1 MSLGRAFTLASGRKI
16 PALGLGTW
24 QSKPGEV
31 KAAVATALKVG
42 YRHIDCAWIYGNEA
56 EVGEALAE
64 SKVPREE
71 LFITSK
77 LWNSYHSPEDV
88 EPILRET
95 LASLQLDYLD
105 LYLMHWSV
113 AFGRKPDGSIAKTP
127 KDANGRVILD
137 KKLCDDPLP
146 TWKAMEEMVNKGLC
160 KHIGISNFNIRRS
173 EQLLKGAKIKPVCNQ
188 VELNFSNPQ
197 PELLQWSKEA
207 GILLESY
214 SPLGSTGAKERDHPE
229 IKKLAEKHGVDP
241 ATILISW
248 QVKRGAVC
256 LPKSVTPSR
265 IESNFK
271 DIELS
276 DEELEQLEKAAA
288 AHPPKRTVD
297 PSWGIDIFED
307 AQQRK
312 AHARL

>member
-1 MSLGRAFTLASGRKI
+1 MSLGRAFTMASGRKI

-42 YRHIDCAWIYGNEA
+42 YVSLAQGSLRNTILTQLQQRHIDCAWIYGNER

-71 LFITSK
+71 LFICSK
-77 LWNSYHSPEDV
+77 LWNSYHRPEDV
-88 EPILRET
+88 EPILKET
-95 LASLQLDYLD
+95 LKSLQLEYLD

-113 AFGRKPDGSIAKTP
+113 AFGRAPDGSISKTP
-127 KDANGRVILD
+127 KDSNGKVILD
-137 KKLCDDPLP
+137 KALCDDPLP
-146 TWKAMEEMVNKGLC
+146 TWRAMEDMVAKGLC
-160 KHIGISNFNIRRS
+160 KNIGISNFNIRRC

-229 IKKLAEKHGVDP
+229 V
-241 ATILISW
+241 
-248 QVKRGAVC
+248 
-256 LPKSVTPSR
+256 
-265 IESNFK
+265 
-271 DIELS
+271 
-276 DEELEQLEKAAA
+276 
-288 AHPPKRTVD
+288 
-297 PSWGIDIFED
+297 GIT
-307 AQQRK
+307 
-312 AHARL
+312 